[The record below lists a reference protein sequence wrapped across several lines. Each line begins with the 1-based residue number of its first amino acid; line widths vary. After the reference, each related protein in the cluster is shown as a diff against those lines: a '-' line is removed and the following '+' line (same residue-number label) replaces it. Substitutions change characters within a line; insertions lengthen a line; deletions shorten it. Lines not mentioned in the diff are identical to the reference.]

1 MMKDQLTELIIR
13 VAEELNGTMGQR
25 IPVEQGA
32 DTPLYGQ
39 EGVLDSLELVTM
51 VVAVEEAIEDDLG
64 VMVVLADEKAMSQ
77 RTSPFLT
84 IGTLATYAEKLIQE
98 ETASAV

>member
-1 MMKDQLTELIIR
+1 MKDQLTKLIIR
-13 VAEELNGTMGQR
+13 VAEELNGTMSQP
-25 IPVEQGA
+25 IPVEKGA

-64 VMVVLADEKAMSQ
+64 VTVVLADEKAMSQ

-84 IGTLATYAEKLIQE
+84 IGTLAAYAEQLIQE